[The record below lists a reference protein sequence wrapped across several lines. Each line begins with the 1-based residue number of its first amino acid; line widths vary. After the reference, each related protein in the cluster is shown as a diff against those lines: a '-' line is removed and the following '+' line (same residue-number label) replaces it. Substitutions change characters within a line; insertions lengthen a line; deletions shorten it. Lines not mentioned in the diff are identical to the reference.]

1 MHTVCKWEIT
11 FEIIQW
17 SAVNCSYLTWR
28 DINSAIWTGPAWMS
42 LLGTDANYI
51 SHVGLVNPIVN

>member
-1 MHTVCKWEIT
+1 MKWPNMADLGFENISYLKGPKNININMHTLCKWEIT

-28 DINSAIWTGPAWMS
+28 DINSAI
-42 LLGTDANYI
+42 
-51 SHVGLVNPIVN
+51 